1 MQPNLV
7 GLMQKRKPP
16 ILHQVMEMGGG
27 LMVHKFFFQM
37 TNLKLQRAGGGGG
50 GGGGGSIYICAFMCY
65 FLSSFVTCF
74 WSGFICDPISM
85 IL

>member
-7 GLMQKRKPP
+7 GLMQKKKPP

-37 TNLKLQRAGGGGG
+37 TNLKLQRGGGD
-50 GGGGGSIYICAFMCY
+50 IYICGFMCY

-74 WSGFICDPISM
+74 WSGFMGDPISM

>member
-7 GLMQKRKPP
+7 GLMQKKKPP

-37 TNLKLQRAGGGGG
+37 TNLKLQRGGGG
-50 GGGGGSIYICAFMCY
+50 YLYLWLYVLF
-65 FLSSFVTCF
+65 FE
-74 WSGFICDPISM
+74 
-85 IL
+85 